1 MDVFGIGPSE
11 ILLIL
16 VVALIF
22 LGPRDLAKTGRT
34 IGRFLRKLVM
44 SDEWRAVQQAG
55 KELRNM
61 PNRLIREAGLEEM
74 EKEIKEIDPRKQ
86 ITSLKKD
93 FDAVQKDLSAWT
105 TTPPTI
111 HTPETTKTPDT
122 AKSSDQDEKPESSSD
137 SNQP

>member
-1 MDVFGIGPSE
+1 MDILGIGPSE

-22 LGPRDLAKTGRT
+22 LGPKDLAKTGRS

-74 EKEIKEIDPRKQ
+74 EKEIGEIDPRKQ
-86 ITSLKKD
+86 FTGLKKD
-93 FDAVQKDLSAWT
+93 LDNVRKDLSAWT
-105 TTPPTI
+105 TVPPTI
-111 HTPETTKTPDT
+111 NTPDT
-122 AKSSDQDEKPESSSD
+122 AKSSDQNDKPESSSD
-137 SNQP
+137 SDHP